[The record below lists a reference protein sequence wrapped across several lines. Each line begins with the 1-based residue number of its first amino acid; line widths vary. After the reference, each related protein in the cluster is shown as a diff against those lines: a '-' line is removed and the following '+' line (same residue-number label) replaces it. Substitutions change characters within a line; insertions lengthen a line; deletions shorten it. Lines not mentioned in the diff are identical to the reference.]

1 MIQVVKRN
9 GEKQD
14 FNFEKIKNAVNKA
27 FMAVHGTNAPDEFL
41 GYLEAI
47 SQTFADGITVEN
59 IQNQVEY
66 ALMGQG

>member
-1 MIQVVKRN
+1 MIQVIKRN

-27 FMAVHGTNAPDEFL
+27 FMAVHRDNAPDEFL

-47 SQTFADGITVEN
+47 SQTFADGITVED